1 MHGAA
6 AIINLDAHRRPRV
19 QIERM
24 PDPLRPERTAY
35 RLTGTNAF
43 EVQEYITALLE
54 EVEQPGAGFGRF
66 IGPHHIGHGCY
77 VALGEIIVTREIA
90 K

>member
-6 AIINLDAHRRPRV
+6 DIINLDAYRRPKVRV
-19 QIERM
+19 ERM
-24 PDPLRPERTAY
+24 PDPQRPNRTAY

-43 EVQEYITALLE
+43 DVQEHVTALLE
-54 EVEQPGAGFGRF
+54 EVDQPNAGYGRF

-77 VALGEIIVTREIA
+77 VALGEIIITR
-90 K
+90 KNP